1 MRAAARAVTLDRA
14 EALQLV
20 GSFDPGA
27 NEKVRA
33 SAQRTQELLDRVEAP
48 FTRTTFDPG
57 HVTASALVLTP
68 DAGSVLLV
76 YHERLERWL
85 QPGGHLEPSDRSL
98 MDAAR
103 REVLEETGIEL
114 GSAAATLVSLDVHEI
129 PAARGEPS
137 HFHHDFMFRFRL
149 DRDASPAPGPRVVWC
164 PLAQLSR
171 YGVDGPLLRGVERA
185 LS

>member
-1 MRAAARAVTLDRA
+1 VTFDRS
-14 EALQLV
+14 EVLRLV
-20 GSFDPGA
+20 GAFDAGA
-27 NEKVRA
+27 DEQARA
-33 SAQRTQELLDRVEAP
+33 SARRIQELLDRVEAP

-85 QPGGHLEPSDRSL
+85 QPGGHLEPSDLSL
-98 MDAAR
+98 VDAAR
-103 REVLEETGIEL
+103 RETLEETGIDL
-114 GSAAATLVSLDVHEI
+114 VGVAPTLVSLDVHEI

-149 DRDASPAPGPRVVWC
+149 HRDASPAPDTRVVWC
-164 PLAQLSR
+164 PLAELAG

>member
-1 MRAAARAVTLDRA
+1 VRAASRAVTLDRT
-14 EALQLV
+14 EVLQLV
-20 GSFDPGA
+20 GAFDPGA
-27 NEKVRA
+27 NEQARA
-33 SAQRTQELLDRVEAP
+33 SAQRIQSLLDRVEAP

-57 HVTASALVLTP
+57 HITASGLVLTP
-68 DAGSVLLV
+68 DSQSVLLV
-76 YHERLERWL
+76 YHEGLERWL

-114 GSAAATLVSLDVHEI
+114 GGAAATLVSLDVHEI

-149 DRDASPAPGPRVVWC
+149 DRDAAPAPGTRAVWC
-164 PLAQLSR
+164 PLAELDR